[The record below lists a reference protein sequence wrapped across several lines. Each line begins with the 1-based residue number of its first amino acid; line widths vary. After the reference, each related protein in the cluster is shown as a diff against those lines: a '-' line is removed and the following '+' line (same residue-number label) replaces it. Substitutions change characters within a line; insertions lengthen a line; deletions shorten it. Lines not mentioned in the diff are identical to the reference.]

1 MVSEVRVRI
10 MAVRVQRIDMN
21 RDAGQLGDGMQHR
34 VPSLL
39 ADTRVIEPL
48 PAPAVD
54 AVADAMERPEID
66 AFVELHE

>member
-1 MVSEVRVRI
+1 
-10 MAVRVQRIDMN
+10 
-21 RDAGQLGDGMQHR
+21 